1 MMKDNIDKFMKN
13 SSIHMAN
20 LNRNLKNTKSEVSVD
35 YICFDTLGIMVVTNS
50 VLLNSD
56 LLIIEKYVKNLENID
71 FTQVKTLWLPQSK
84 SYLKIIGIPYYPCG
98 SYNSQERIT
107 SLTTLSLPSNWG

>member
-71 FTQVKTLWLPQSK
+71 STQVETL
-84 SYLKIIGIPYYPCG
+84 
-98 SYNSQERIT
+98 
-107 SLTTLSLPSNWG
+107 

>member
-1 MMKDNIDKFMKN
+1 MVKDNIDKFMKN
-13 SSIHMAN
+13 SSIHVAN

-50 VLLNSD
+50 VSLNSD

-71 FTQVKTLWLPQSK
+71 STQVETL
-84 SYLKIIGIPYYPCG
+84 
-98 SYNSQERIT
+98 
-107 SLTTLSLPSNWG
+107 

>member
-71 FTQVKTLWLPQSK
+71 FTQVKTL
-84 SYLKIIGIPYYPCG
+84 
-98 SYNSQERIT
+98 
-107 SLTTLSLPSNWG
+107 